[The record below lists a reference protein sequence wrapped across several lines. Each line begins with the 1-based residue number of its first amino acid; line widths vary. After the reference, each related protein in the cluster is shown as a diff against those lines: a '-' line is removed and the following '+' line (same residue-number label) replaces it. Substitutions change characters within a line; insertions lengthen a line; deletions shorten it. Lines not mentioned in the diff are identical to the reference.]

1 MDLLYLF
8 TVMDHTLVALEKNDK
23 EQVQTVLSEEN
34 NMDNIEKT
42 LRERHLERLNKGECN
57 PNTAITFVELIH
69 TMERMTDNCKNIAE
83 SVMDD
88 INHRLV
94 GHYTTDQQGVVS
106 IAAK

>member
-1 MDLLYLF
+1 
-8 TVMDHTLVALEKNDK
+8 MDHTLVALEKNDK

-94 GHYTTDQQGVVS
+94 GHCTTDQQGVVS